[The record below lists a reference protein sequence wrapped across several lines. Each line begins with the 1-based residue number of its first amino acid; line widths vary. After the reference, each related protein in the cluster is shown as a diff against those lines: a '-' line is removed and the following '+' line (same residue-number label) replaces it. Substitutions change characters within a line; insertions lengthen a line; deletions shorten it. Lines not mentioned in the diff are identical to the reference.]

1 MLAPRRAAAPPPR
14 PATPRIPVYAALVL
28 VCLLL
33 LAATARRLATAAA
46 LPLAAAPL
54 PAPVPAPPPAPPPAP
69 AADTADYAAAAA
81 ATAPAY
87 ALLRGSGVQRH
98 GDSFFL
104 EVAGAAAPAPPAA
117 APAALPRILILTPVK
132 DALRHLDRYFGLLR
146 NLSYPPHLLSLGMM
160 DSDSGDAPPAALAS
174 ALYSP
179 ASLGALG
186 VGAEAL
192 AAARPSGT
200 LARQLLEAPALAA
213 AGWRRVVVAR
223 HNFGYSLPRATRHDK
238 GAQQRRRE
246 VLARSRNHLLSLA
259 LRDEDWVL
267 WLDSDLR
274 HYPADLLQ
282 RLVGAAAGGAQ
293 GGEGGEGGAPARA
306 RPRRQILVPNCVLQ
320 LGGGRS
326 YDLNSW
332 RGGAP
337 LSPGSN
343 ASVEA
348 VRAYHNKHSPSEQ
361 GGSSALEVEGYGST
375 GAHYLHH
382 FRLRAS
388 SSGSS
393 SSSSA
398 GAAASATPARAGT
411 VWVEEEEAQGADTV
425 VRLDAVGGAA
435 LLVDAELHR
444 HGLVFPPFPYRKRIE
459 TEGLSMMAMDMG
471 ALSWGM
477 PFLEVL
483 HN

>member
-1 MLAPRRAAAPPPR
+1 MLGAPRRVAAPPPR
-14 PATPRIPVYAALVL
+14 PPTPRFPIYAALVL

-33 LAATARRLATAAA
+33 LAATARRLASAA
-46 LPLAAAPL
+46 LPLAASPPL
-54 PAPVPAPPPAPPPAP
+54 PAAAGAAPPPAAP
-69 AADTADYAAAAA
+69 AA
-81 ATAPAY
+81 
-87 ALLRGSGVQRH
+87 LRGSGVQHH

-104 EVAGAAAPAPPAA
+104 EVASPAA
-117 APAALPRILILTPVK
+117 AAAAAAALPRILVLTPVK
-132 DALRHLDRYFGLLR
+132 DALHHLDRYFGLLR
-146 NLSYPPHLLSLGMM
+146 NLTYPPHLLSLGMM

-186 VGAEAL
+186 VEAEAL

-274 HYPADLLQ
+274 HSPADLLQ
-282 RLVGAAAGGAQ
+282 RLVGAAAGVGGGQAA
-293 GGEGGEGGAPARA
+293 GGEGGGGAAAAAPARA

-332 RGGAP
+332 RAGAP

-343 ASVEA
+343 ATVEA
-348 VRAYHNKHSPSEQ
+348 VRAYHNKHSASEQ
-361 GGSSALEVEGYGST
+361 GGSSALAVEGYGST
-375 GAHYLHH
+375 GARYLHQ
-382 FRLRAS
+382 FRLR
-388 SSGSS
+388 SS
-393 SSSSA
+393 SSSSN
-398 GAAASATPARAGT
+398 GTAAASSPARAGT
-411 VWVEEEEAQGADTV
+411 VWVEEEEAQGGDTV

-444 HGLVFPPFPYRKRIE
+444 HGLVFPPFPYRRRIE